1 MKHQVFDDELVKR
14 VVKELNI
21 ANLSNA
27 TIGEILLVASR
38 LESITGIPFI
48 RMD

>member
-27 TIGEILLVASR
+27 TIG
-38 LESITGIPFI
+38 
-48 RMD
+48 

>member
-27 TIGEILLVASR
+27 
-38 LESITGIPFI
+38 PPMI
-48 RMD
+48 RFDT